1 VNEVRSKELIN
12 GKKFIIS
19 TELNPVNLDWGIQ
32 QWFSDP
38 KTTGAEELVVVQVE
52 IFPSFG
58 HDFHRHPNQEESIFV
73 LKGEIEQWLETENK
87 ILKEGDSAFIPKGMV
102 HASFNVSEEPVKV
115 LAILGPCIGEEGY
128 ELVDVSDQAPW
139 NDLRS

>member
-1 VNEVRSKELIN
+1 MDKNFFIANELE
-12 GKKFIIS
+12 
-19 TELNPVNLDWGIQ
+19 PVNLDWGVQ
-32 QWFSDP
+32 HWFSDP
-38 KTTGAEELVVVQVE
+38 KSTGAEELVVIQVE
-52 IFPSFG
+52 IFPGFG
-58 HDFHRHPNQEESIFV
+58 HDFHRHPNQEESIVV
-73 LKGEIEQWLETENK
+73 LKGEIEQWLETDNK
-87 ILKEGDSAFIPKGMV
+87 ILKEGDSAFIPKDMV

>member
-1 VNEVRSKELIN
+1 MES
-12 GKKFIIS
+12 KFILAS
-19 TELNPVNLDWGIQ
+19 QLEPVNLDWGIQ
-32 QWFSDP
+32 QWYSDP

-52 IFPSFG
+52 IFPGFG

-73 LKGEIEQWLETENK
+73 LKGQIEQWLETENK

-102 HASFNVSEEPVKV
+102 HASFNVSNEPVKA

-139 NDLRS
+139 NGLRS

>member
-1 VNEVRSKELIN
+1 MDKNFFIANELE
-12 GKKFIIS
+12 
-19 TELNPVNLDWGIQ
+19 PVNLDWGVQ
-32 QWFSDP
+32 HWFSDP
-38 KTTGAEELVVVQVE
+38 KSTGAEELVVVQVE
-52 IFPSFG
+52 IFPGFG
-58 HDFHRHPNQEESIFV
+58 HDFHRHPNQEESIVV
-73 LKGEIEQWLETENK
+73 LKGEIEQWLETDNK
-87 ILKEGDSAFIPKGMV
+87 ILKEGDSAFIPKDMV

>member
-1 VNEVRSKELIN
+1 ME
-12 GKKFIIS
+12 KKFIIS

-52 IFPSFG
+52 IFPGFG

-87 ILKEGDSAFIPKGMV
+87 TLKEGDSAFIPKGMV
-102 HASFNVSEEPVKV
+102 HASFNVSEDPVKV

-128 ELVDVSDQAPW
+128 ELVDVSDQEPW
-139 NDLRS
+139 NNLRS

>member
-1 VNEVRSKELIN
+1 ME
-12 GKKFIIS
+12 KKFLLS
-19 TELNPVNLDWGIQ
+19 SQLKPVNLDWGIQ

-38 KTTGAEELVVVQVE
+38 KTTGAQELVVVQVE
-52 IFPSFG
+52 IFPGFG

-73 LKGEIEQWLETENK
+73 LKGQIEQWLETENK

-102 HASFNVSEEPVKV
+102 HASFNVSEKPVKA

-128 ELVDVSDQAPW
+128 ELVDMSDQEPW
-139 NDLRS
+139 NGLRR

>member
-1 VNEVRSKELIN
+1 ME
-12 GKKFIIS
+12 KKFLLASEI
-19 TELNPVNLDWGIQ
+19 EKVHLDWGVQ

-38 KTTGAEELVVVQVE
+38 ITTGAEELVVVAVE
-52 IFPSFG
+52 IIPGFG

-73 LKGEIEQWLETENK
+73 LEGEIEQWLETENK

-128 ELVDVSDQAPW
+128 ELVDVSGDEPW
-139 NDLRS
+139 KSLRS

>member
-1 VNEVRSKELIN
+1 MDGKFLIASN
-12 GKKFIIS
+12 LE
-19 TELNPVNLDWGIQ
+19 TVHLDWGIQ

-38 KTTGAEELVVVQVE
+38 NITGAEELVVVTVE
-52 IFPSFG
+52 IFPGFG
-58 HDFHRHPNQEESIFV
+58 HNFHKHPNQEESIFV
-73 LKGEIEQWLETENK
+73 LNGEIEQWLESEKK

-102 HASFNVSEEPVKV
+102 HASFNVSDTPVKA

-139 NDLRS
+139 KDLRS

>member
-1 VNEVRSKELIN
+1 MD
-12 GKKFIIS
+12 KKFLLASEIEPIQL
-19 TELNPVNLDWGIQ
+19 EWGVQ

-38 KTTGAEELVVVQVE
+38 NTTGSEELVVVAVE
-52 IFPSFG
+52 IIPGFG

-73 LKGEIEQWLETENK
+73 LKGEIEQWLETDNK
-87 ILKEGDSAFIPKGMV
+87 ILKEGDSAFIPKDMV

>member
-1 VNEVRSKELIN
+1 MD
-12 GKKFIIS
+12 KKFFIAN
-19 TELNPVNLDWGIQ
+19 ELEPVNLDWGVQ
-32 QWFSDP
+32 HWFSDP
-38 KTTGAEELVVVQVE
+38 KSTGAEELVVIQVE
-52 IFPSFG
+52 IFPGFG
-58 HDFHRHPNQEESIFV
+58 HDFHRHPNQEESIVV
-73 LKGEIEQWLETENK
+73 LKGEIEQWLETDNK
-87 ILKEGDSAFIPKGMV
+87 ILKEGDSAFIPKDMV

>member
-1 VNEVRSKELIN
+1 ME
-12 GKKFIIS
+12 KKFLLS
-19 TELNPVNLDWGIQ
+19 SQLKPVNLDWGIQ
-32 QWFSDP
+32 LWFSDP
-38 KTTGAEELVVVQVE
+38 KTTGAEKLVVVQVE
-52 IFPSFG
+52 IFPGFG

-102 HASFNVSEEPVKV
+102 HASFNVSNEPVKA

-128 ELVDVSDQAPW
+128 ELVDVSDQTPW
-139 NDLRS
+139 NSLRS